1 MWNDISTLLI
11 FHSSGEIEMPEL
23 PNFRNASLLSLAL
36 THRSYR
42 DEHGGLEDNERLKYL
57 GNSVLVC
64 LSSAYL
70 YKLYPEMGEGELT
83 YQRSSLIN
91 ENQLAKFA
99 IVLGIDKQML
109 VGTEVVKE
117 EGNLSTKLLSNIFQA
132 IIGAYFLDS
141 GIDAV
146 RAFVKPLFTSVL
158 RKTSRSRSSL
168 DYKALFQ
175 QWSLLNVGQ
184 VPDYFILEESEPDCP
199 TRFTAAACVSGEVY
213 GVATESTQKAAEKLA
228 AEAALKKLGLMF

>member
-1 MWNDISTLLI
+1 
-11 FHSSGEIEMPEL
+11 MPEL

-36 THRSYR
+36 THCSYR

-57 GNSVLVC
+57 GNSALVF
-64 LSSAYL
+64 LSSAFL

-83 YQRSSLIN
+83 YRRSSLIN
-91 ENQLAKFA
+91 QNQLAKFA

-117 EGNLSTKLLSNIFQA
+117 EGDLSTTLLSNIFQA

-141 GIDAV
+141 GIDA
-146 RAFVKPLFTSVL
+146 FVKPLFTSVL
-158 RKTSRSRSSL
+158 RKTTRSRSSL

-184 VPDYFILEESEPDCP
+184 VPDYFILEESQPNCP

-213 GVATESTQKAAEKLA
+213 GVATESTQQSAEKLA